1 MGALR
6 IAVSGSTG
14 LIGTALVQEL
24 RARGHR
30 VVRLVRQ
37 APASEDEIAWDPL
50 APAGGLR
57 PGALDGIDAVVHVA
71 GANVAGRRWTAAYK
85 EEIRASR
92 VRGTRALVS
101 AMAAASTPPSVLLS
115 GSAIGWY
122 RGNGWPGGT
131 PTGPTGSG

>member
-1 MGALR
+1 MEALR
-6 IAVSGSTG
+6 IAVTGSTG

-71 GANVAGRRWTAAYK
+71 GGGVGGPRRAPAPQEESPAGPGPGP
-85 EEIRASR
+85 RA
-92 VRGTRALVS
+92 RG
-101 AMAAASTPPSVLLS
+101 
-115 GSAIGWY
+115 
-122 RGNGWPGGT
+122 
-131 PTGPTGSG
+131 